1 MTLSLMGRWTLAFW
15 LEAMLTGVFLIL
27 FGYMTAGL
35 GQLLS
40 FCLVAAILLIA
51 GSWLYHSGGGRFMLH
66 LLLYPLVFV
75 IGMGSYYLYDSWL
88 IALILAAV
96 YFWRVQSAASEGYRH
111 DSLQRRF
118 VLALMAGLI
127 QLVLTV
133 LYTSIV
139 DPGSYS
145 LAASFSMLVLI
156 TLSYIFVA
164 IVAFVLREG
173 SLSTRL
179 PARISLLLGS
189 QVLGTRFLLIAGY
202 LAVGSIVLS
211 LIYWIWSWLKGPVSA
226 GLYTL
231 FEPVLI
237 FIVELFEQ
245 LYERAN
251 QKQANIQVLME
262 SAGPREDNPVVQI
275 QLGESLF
282 SVLQPYLIIA
292 FILACVILLGR
303 YIWKKRFKGTI
314 TLEKEVAAAQNTVL
328 TTVPPSSSEESVED
342 GSAKWFKQPVG
353 PEDDP
358 TRYAYYQFLVLME
371 KQGMP
376 IELHETPQEFFNRL
390 REQSL
395 LDAAQLDAVARI
407 TRYYQQYRYQE
418 KSLPEADLTAM
429 QQAVQTLGSRFSE
442 M

>member
-15 LEAMLTGVFLIL
+15 MEAMLTGVVLIL
-27 FGYMTAGL
+27 FGYMTAGF

-40 FCLVAAILLIA
+40 FCLVAAILLMA
-51 GSWLYHSGGGRFMLH
+51 GSWLYHGGGGRFILH
-66 LLLYPLVFV
+66 LLLYPLVFF
-75 IGMGSYYLYDSWL
+75 IGMGCFYLYDSWL
-88 IALILAAV
+88 IALILAAI

-111 DSLQRRF
+111 NGLQRRF
-118 VLALMAGLI
+118 VLTLMAGLI
-127 QLVLTV
+127 QLVVAV
-133 LYTSIV
+133 LYTPIV

-145 LAASFSMLVLI
+145 LADSFSMLVLI
-156 TLSYIFVA
+156 TLSYMLVA

-179 PARISLLLGS
+179 PARISLLLGN

-202 LAVGSIVLS
+202 LAVGSIVLG
-211 LIYWIWSWLKGPVSA
+211 LIYWFWSWIKGPVRA

-231 FEPVLI
+231 FEPVFI
-237 FIVELFEQ
+237 FIAELFER

-251 QKQANIQVLME
+251 QKQAGVQLLME
-262 SAGPREDNPVVQI
+262 NTGPEADNPAVQI

-282 SVLQPYLIIA
+282 SVLQPYLIVA

-303 YIWKKRFKGTI
+303 YIWKKRFKGTN
-314 TLEKEVAAAQNTVL
+314 TLEKELAAAQNTVL
-328 TTVPPSSSEESVED
+328 TTVPPSSSEERSED

-371 KQGMP
+371 KQGVP

-395 LDAAQLDAVARI
+395 LDAGQLDAVARI

-442 M
+442 T

>member
-15 LEAMLTGVFLIL
+15 LEAMLMGVCLIL
-27 FGYMTAGL
+27 FGYMTAGF
-35 GQLLS
+35 GQLLT
-40 FCLVAAILLIA
+40 FCLAAAILLLA
-51 GSWLYHSGGGRFMLH
+51 GSWLHYGGGGRFMLH
-66 LLLYPLVFV
+66 LLLYPLVFF
-75 IGMGSYYLYDSWL
+75 IGMGSFYLYDSWL
-88 IALILAAV
+88 IALVLAAV

-127 QLVLTV
+127 QLVIAV

-145 LAASFSMLVLI
+145 LGASFSMLVLI
-156 TLSYIFVA
+156 TLSYMLVA
-164 IVAFVLREG
+164 IGAFVLREG

-179 PARISLLLGS
+179 PARIRLLLGS
-189 QVLGTRFLLIAGY
+189 QVLGTRIFLIAGY
-202 LAVGSIVLS
+202 LAVSSIVLS
-211 LIYWIWSWLKGPVSA
+211 LIYWIWSWIKGPVSA
-226 GLYTL
+226 ALYTL

-237 FIVELFEQ
+237 FIVKLFEH

-251 QKQANIQVLME
+251 QKQAAIKLVTDSTGQK
-262 SAGPREDNPVVQI
+262 PDNPSVQV

-303 YIWKKRFKGTI
+303 YIWKKRFKGSI
-314 TLEKEVAAAQNTVL
+314 SLEKEVAAAQNTIL
-328 TTVPPSSSEESVED
+328 TTVPPSTSEESAED

-371 KQGMP
+371 KRGVP
-376 IELHETPQEFFNRL
+376 IKLHETPQEFFNRL
-390 REQSL
+390 REQPL
-395 LDAAQLDAVARI
+395 LDAGQLDAVARI

-418 KSLPEADLTAM
+418 QSLPEADLTAM
-429 QQAVQTLGSRFSE
+429 QQAVQMLGSRFSE
-442 M
+442 T

>member
-15 LEAMLTGVFLIL
+15 LEAMLTGIVLIL
-27 FGYMTAGL
+27 FGYMTAGF

-40 FCLVAAILLIA
+40 FCLVAAILLMA
-51 GSWLYHSGGGRFMLH
+51 GSWLYYGGGGRFTLH
-66 LLLYPLVFV
+66 LLLYPLVFF
-75 IGMGSYYLYDSWL
+75 IGMGCFYLYDSWL
-88 IALILAAV
+88 IALILAAI

-118 VLALMAGLI
+118 VLALMVGLI
-127 QLVLTV
+127 QLVIAV

-156 TLSYIFVA
+156 TLSYMLVA
-164 IVAFVLREG
+164 IMAFVLREG
-173 SLSTRL
+173 PLSTSL

-202 LAVGSIVLS
+202 LAVGSMVFG
-211 LIYWIWSWLKGPVSA
+211 LIYWIWSWIKGPVSA

-237 FIVELFEQ
+237 FIVEWFEH

-251 QKQANIQVLME
+251 QKQANMQILME
-262 SAGPREDNPVVQI
+262 STGQTADHPVEQI

-292 FILACVILLGR
+292 FILACVILLSR

-314 TLEKEVAAAQNTVL
+314 MLEKEVAAAQNTVL
-328 TTVPPSSSEESVED
+328 TTVPSSSSEESAED

-371 KQGMP
+371 KQGVP

-390 REQSL
+390 RELPL
-395 LDAAQLDAVARI
+395 LDAGQLDAVARI

-418 KSLPEADLTAM
+418 KPLPEADLTAM

-442 M
+442 T

>member
-15 LEAMLTGVFLIL
+15 LEAMLTGVFLVL
-27 FGYMTAGL
+27 FGYMTAGF
-35 GQLLS
+35 GQLLT
-40 FCLVAAILLIA
+40 FCLVAAILLMT
-51 GSWLYHSGGGRFMLH
+51 GGWLYYGGGGRFMLH
-66 LLLYPLVFV
+66 LLLYPLVFF
-75 IGMGSYYLYDSWL
+75 IGMGSFYLYDSWF
-88 IALILAAV
+88 IALVLAAV
-96 YFWRVQSAASEGYRH
+96 YFWRVQSAASKGYRH

-118 VLALMAGLI
+118 VLALMAGLM
-127 QLVLTV
+127 QLVIAV

-139 DPGSYS
+139 DPGSHT
-145 LAASFSMLVLI
+145 LAASFSMLVFI
-156 TLSYIFVA
+156 TLSYMLVA

-202 LAVGSIVLS
+202 LAVGSIILG
-211 LIYWIWSWLKGPVSA
+211 LIYWIWSWIKGPVSD

-245 LYERAN
+245 LYEKAN
-251 QKQANIQVLME
+251 QKQAGMKVLME
-262 SAGPREDNPVVQI
+262 STGQKADHPVVQI

-282 SVLQPYLIIA
+282 SILQPYLIIA

-303 YIWKKRFKGTI
+303 YIWKRRFKGTT
-314 TLEKEVAAAQNTVL
+314 TLEKEVAAAQNTIL
-328 TTVPPSSSEESVED
+328 TTVPPSSPEESAEN

-371 KQGMP
+371 KQGVP

-390 REQSL
+390 REHPL
-395 LDAAQLDAVARI
+395 LDAGQLDAVARI

-418 KSLPEADLTAM
+418 KALPEADLTAM
-429 QQAVQTLGSRFSE
+429 QQAVQTLGARFSE
-442 M
+442 T

>member
-27 FGYMTAGL
+27 FGYMTAGFS
-35 GQLLS
+35 QLLW

-202 LAVGSIVLS
+202 LAIGSIVLS

-292 FILACVILLGR
+292 FILACVIMLGR
-303 YIWKKRFKGTI
+303 YIWKKRFMGTI
-314 TLEKEVAAAQNTVL
+314 TLETEVAAAQNTVL

>member
-27 FGYMTAGL
+27 FGYMTAGFT
-35 GQLLS
+35 QLLA
-40 FCLVAAILLIA
+40 FCLVAATLLMA
-51 GSWLYHSGGGRFMLH
+51 GSWLYYGGGGRFTLH
-66 LLLYPLVFV
+66 LLLYPLVFF
-75 IGMGSYYLYDSWL
+75 IGIGCFYLYDSWL
-88 IALILAAV
+88 IALVLAAV
-96 YFWRVQSAASEGYRH
+96 YFWRVQSAASKGYRH

-118 VLALMAGLI
+118 VLALMAGLM
-127 QLVLTV
+127 QLVIAV

-156 TLSYIFVA
+156 TLSYMLVTT
-164 IVAFVLREG
+164 VAFVLREG

-179 PARISLLLGS
+179 PARISLMLGS
-189 QVLGTRFLLIAGY
+189 QVLATRILLIAGY
-202 LAVGSIVLS
+202 VAVSSIALG
-211 LIYWIWSWLKGPVSA
+211 LIYWIWSWIKGPVSN

-237 FIVELFEQ
+237 FIVEMLEH
-245 LYERAN
+245 LYEKAS
-251 QKQANIQVLME
+251 QKQAGMQILME
-262 SAGPREDNPVVQI
+262 NAGQKADNPEAQI
-275 QLGESLF
+275 PLGESLF
-282 SVLQPYLIIA
+282 SILQPYLIIA
-292 FILACVILLGR
+292 FILTCVILLGR

-314 TLEKEVAAAQNTVL
+314 TREKEVAAAQNTVL
-328 TTVPPSSSEESVED
+328 STIPPSSSKESAED
-342 GSAKWFKQPVG
+342 DSAKWFKQPVG

-376 IELHETPQEFFNRL
+376 IKLHETPQEFFNRL
-390 REQSL
+390 REQLL
-395 LDAAQLDAVARI
+395 LDAGQLDAVARI

-418 KSLPEADLTAM
+418 KSLPKADLTAM

-442 M
+442 T